1 MKRKVKVVT
10 LRVDK
15 HYWDAAEIVHTADD
29 GWVRTPLGGRG
40 DCPVPLGEIK
50 RGGVRGKKKRETF
63 PFFK

>member
-40 DCPVPLGEIK
+40 D
-50 RGGVRGKKKRETF
+50 
-63 PFFK
+63 